1 MLISLVGL
9 SGSGKTHISNI
20 LTSYNSKIIHLDIDK
35 IGHSIY
41 NNQEVI
47 NNLLKEFGPSVITKN
62 KVNRKE
68 LGNIVFTSPE
78 SMKVLEQITWSEM
91 EKQIDTFIQN
101 NLNKIIILDWLL
113 IPKTKYFF
121 QSDLRIL
128 VTAQYETRMNRAIK
142 RDGITE
148 EDFKKRDNAAPTIN
162 KEDFNYIIENIDLQ
176 KTEEEVKLIYDK
188 SIIHR

>member
-101 NLNKIIILDWLL
+101 NPNKIIILDWLL

-121 QSDLRIL
+121 KSDLRIL
-128 VTAQYETRMNRAIK
+128 VTAPYETRMNRAIK

-162 KEDFNYIIENIDLQ
+162 KENFNYIIENIDLQ

>member
-128 VTAQYETRMNRAIK
+128 VTAPYETRMNRAIK

-148 EDFKKRDNAAPTIN
+148 VDFKKRDNAAPTIN

>member
-9 SGSGKTHISNI
+9 SGSGKTRISNI
-20 LTSYNSKIIHLDIDK
+20 LTSYNSKIIHLDIDQ

-101 NLNKIIILDWLL
+101 NPNKIIILDWLL

-128 VTAQYETRMNRAIK
+128 VTAPYETRMNRAIK

-162 KEDFNYIIENIDLQ
+162 KENFNYIIENIDLQ